1 MRCCILC
8 GTQVSDGVLGANRPS
23 ASLHRAFGKSGL
35 RMIILA

>member
-8 GTQVSDGVLGANRPS
+8 GTQVSGGLLGANRPS
-23 ASLHRAFGKSGL
+23 ASFHRAFGNSGP